1 MDDLDELVISGVS
14 KFPEVLPGNRRCC
27 KMDDAN
33 LEAIR
38 INTGLWS
45 IVIASAAKQ
54 SRTAGA

>member
-14 KFPEVLPGNRRCC
+14 KFPEVLPENRRCC

-38 INTGLWS
+38 INTGLWLCQVPYV
-45 IVIASAAKQ
+45 IVELVV
-54 SRTAGA
+54 